1 MPEQTFIEVTDLR
14 PFLPGQT
21 DEQIQGW
28 IDDALALAITFAP
41 CIERPTFAHRA
52 ALKALLRS
60 AIRYSVGA
68 ADGAVTQV
76 SGGPWQKS
84 VDTRQAQSGV
94 LFSPAQIERLEQM
107 CRVRVAEPN
116 AHSVPLGPPVGL

>member
-1 MPEQTFIEVTDLR
+1 MRASTS
-14 PFLPGQT
+14 
-21 DEQIQGW
+21 
-28 IDDALALAITFAP
+28 DALLPTARSRARTSRRNALQR
-41 CIERPTFAHRA
+41 ERTFAHRA

-107 CRVRVAEPN
+107 CRIRVAEPN
-116 AHSVPLGPPVGL
+116 AHSVRLGPPVGL